1 VEAPSRATLFSYSV
15 AGANKEPLLSR
26 ACEAASGERRVETPL
41 SRDAVEA
48 RLANE
53 VPFGR
58 GERGED
64 ALSRD
69 VLELVRAD
77 AAPFGER
84 KPEEAP
90 EAEDIES

>member
-1 VEAPSRATLFSYSV
+1 
-15 AGANKEPLLSR
+15 
-26 ACEAASGERRVETPL
+26 
-41 SRDAVEA
+41 VEA